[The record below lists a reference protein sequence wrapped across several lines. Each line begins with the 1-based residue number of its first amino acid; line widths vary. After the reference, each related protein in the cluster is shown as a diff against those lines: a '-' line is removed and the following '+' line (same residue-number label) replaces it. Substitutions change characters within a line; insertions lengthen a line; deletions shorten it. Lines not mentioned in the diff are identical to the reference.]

1 LTRGFADLLH
11 EYAVGNAG
19 HGALIGRIGS
29 ADYAQAFA
37 VGASKEFDFPVTGRL
52 FLGLT
57 KVKKTQRLPREA
69 STLPWTCSK
78 KEPEIPERPEG
89 RPRLGLQGSRRTY

>member
-11 EYAVGNAG
+11 EYAGNAG

-37 VGASKEFDFPVTGRL
+37 LGASKEFDVPVTGRL
-52 FLGLT
+52 FLGLN
-57 KVKKTQRLPREA
+57 Q
-69 STLPWTCSK
+69 S
-78 KEPEIPERPEG
+78 
-89 RPRLGLQGSRRTY
+89 